1 MVLLTPSCHVIDVKI
16 TWVSN
21 YRRPIWTFCN
31 WIPVIGHPR
40 DFHIN
45 YTRFKGFLRNV
56 WFSFQ
61 NLPKA
66 LLTFSPKRNSH
77 KTFLILKFVIDTISN
92 SDWTSC
98 HTIQGV
104 IVLIISNRP
113 RASRSSDSEIT
124 RVITPWIV
132 LHSVQLLSLFA
143 VTLRLK
149 HFQLTR
155 LMPAWTVKYSNNTPL
170 HII

>member
-1 MVLLTPSCHVIDVKI
+1 MFIHFFCLCPLSLTVKLNFNI
-16 TWVSN
+16 SKVV
-21 YRRPIWTFCN
+21 Y
-31 WIPVIGHPR
+31 
-40 DFHIN
+40 

-66 LLTFSPKRNSH
+66 LLTFSPKRNSQ

-92 SDWTSC
+92 SDWTSR

-113 RASRSSDSEIT
+113 RASRLSDFEIT
-124 RVITPWIV
+124 RVKTP
-132 LHSVQLLSLFA
+132 
-143 VTLRLK
+143 
-149 HFQLTR
+149 
-155 LMPAWTVKYSNNTPL
+155 
-170 HII
+170 

>member
-1 MVLLTPSCHVIDVKI
+1 MVLRTPICHVFDVKI
-16 TWVSN
+16 TWVPN
-21 YRRPIWTFCN
+21 YRCPIWTFCN
-31 WIPVIGHPR
+31 WIPVIGYPR
-40 DFHIN
+40 DFHVN
-45 YTRFKGFLRNV
+45 YTRFKGFHRNV

-61 NLPKA
+61 NLPKP
-66 LLTFSPKRNSH
+66 LLTFSPERNSQ
-77 KTFLILKFVIDTISN
+77 KTFLILKFVTDTISN

-113 RASRSSDSEIT
+113 RASRSSDFEIT

-132 LHSVQLLSLFA
+132 LHSVQLLLLIA
-143 VTLRLK
+143 VTLGSK
-149 HFQLTR
+149 HFQSTR
-155 LMPAWTVKYSNNTPL
+155 LMLAWTVKYSNNILL